1 MRRFRPLDEFDN
13 TVLHSIHEHPGESI
27 RDYLK
32 PNLLQLSEPAGR
44 NRISDLELRGLV
56 RLEKTKRAVKVWP
69 TEALKIMFSGPLP
82 AVHTDS
88 AETPLQES
96 QHA

>member
-1 MRRFRPLDEFDN
+1 MRRFRPLDEFDSKI
-13 TVLHSIHEHPGESI
+13 LQSIHEKPGESI
-27 RDYLK
+27 REYLT

-44 NRISDLELRGLV
+44 NRIRDLELRGLV

-69 TEALKIMFSGPLP
+69 TEALRIMFSGSLP
-82 AVHTDS
+82 TVQADS

-96 QHA
+96 QA